1 LSKLLV
7 IDTSAAHCAVAVF
20 SGTVALVERA
30 EPMSRGHAERL
41 MPMVAEV
48 LGEGGLS
55 CADLDAIVACTGPGG
70 FTGARIGVAAAR
82 GLALGC
88 RARAMGVDWFEA
100 AAHGLS
106 GRVAVLIEGPAGARW
121 IARYRDGVAV
131 GPAATA
137 DPGAAAADLAPGEV
151 LVRGDAGVGRLLPL
165 ARVAARRLAGGAV
178 GDRPAPL
185 YLRPPDA
192 VAAAAPLAARRA

>member
-1 LSKLLV
+1 LNTFLV
-7 IDTSAAHCAVAVF
+7 IDTSAAQCAVAVF
-20 SGTVALVERA
+20 SGTDALAERA
-30 EPMSRGHAERL
+30 EPMTRGHAERL

-48 LGEGGLS
+48 LAQAGLA

-88 RARAMGVDWFEA
+88 GARAMGVDWFEA
-100 AAHGLS
+100 AAHELP
-106 GRVAVLIEGPAGARW
+106 GRVAVLIEGHAGARW
-121 IARYRDGVAV
+121 IARYGD
-131 GPAATA
+131 
-137 DPGAAAADLAPGEV
+137 GAAIGPVATVPPGEAAPDPAPGEV
-151 LVRGDAGVGRLLPL
+151 LVRGDAGEGGLLPL
-165 ARVAARRLAGGAV
+165 ARVAARRLAEGAAPE
-178 GDRPAPL
+178 RPAPL